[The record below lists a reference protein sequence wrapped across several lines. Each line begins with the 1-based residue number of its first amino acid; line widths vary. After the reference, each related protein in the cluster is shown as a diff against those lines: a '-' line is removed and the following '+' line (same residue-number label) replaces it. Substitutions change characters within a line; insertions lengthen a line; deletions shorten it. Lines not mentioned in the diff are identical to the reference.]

1 METGSAMQH
10 AEASEEEE
18 QAIDRL
24 LGELGIRLPVVE
36 VDPDSEDPPGLLSS
50 RNPDQ
55 PMRLDELREQWPFLF
70 S

>member
-1 METGSAMQH
+1 MQL

-36 VDPDSEDPPGLLSS
+36 ADPDNDDLPGLMSS
-50 RNPDQ
+50 QNPDQ
-55 PMRLDELREQWPFLF
+55 PMRLDELREWWPFP
-70 S
+70 SS

>member
-1 METGSAMQH
+1 MH
-10 AEASEEEE
+10 LAEASEEEE

-36 VDPDSEDPPGLLSS
+36 VDLDNEDLPGLMSS
-50 RNPDQ
+50 QNPDQ
-55 PMRLDELREQWPFLF
+55 SMRLDELRGWWPLPF

>member
-1 METGSAMQH
+1 MQL

-24 LGELGIRLPVVE
+24 LGELGIRLPAVE
-36 VDPDSEDPPGLLSS
+36 MSMDGEDPPASISFTDAGQSL
-50 RNPDQ
+50 
-55 PMRLDELREQWPFLF
+55 RLDELREWLLPF

>member
-1 METGSAMQH
+1 MH
-10 AEASEEEE
+10 LAEASEEEE

-36 VDPDSEDPPGLLSS
+36 VDLDNEDLPGLMSS
-50 RNPDQ
+50 QNPDQ
-55 PMRLDELREQWPFLF
+55 STRLDELRGWWPFPF

>member
-1 METGSAMQH
+1 MQL
-10 AEASEEEE
+10 AEISEEEE

-36 VDPDSEDPPGLLSS
+36 VHLDNEDLPGLTFSQ
-50 RNPDQ
+50 NPDQ
-55 PMRLDELREQWPFLF
+55 SIRLDDLSGWRSFPF

>member
-1 METGSAMQH
+1 MRL

-24 LGELGIRLPVVE
+24 LVDLGICLPAVE
-36 VDPDSEDPPGLLSS
+36 LSADGEDLSGPLYPPDPGQS
-50 RNPDQ
+50 
-55 PMRLDELREQWPFLF
+55 MRLDELREWLLPF

>member
-1 METGSAMQH
+1 MQL

-36 VDPDSEDPPGLLSS
+36 ADPDNDDLGLMSS
-50 RNPDQ
+50 QNPDQ
-55 PMRLDELREQWPFLF
+55 SMRLDELREWWFPF

>member
-1 METGSAMQH
+1 MQL

-24 LGELGIRLPVVE
+24 LGELGIRLPAVE
-36 VDPDSEDPPGLLSS
+36 ADPDDEDSPGLLSS
-50 RNPDQ
+50 QNPDQ
-55 PMRLDELREQWPFLF
+55 SMRLDELREWWPFLF